1 MRVSPAALVCC
12 LLGLAASCLAH
23 PLPDVAVRA
32 NFESGGGWMLQ
43 VEIDP
48 RSFEPDPNVAPYLTH
63 ADLNAATAE
72 FKEKLKTTARDYIR
86 RVMDVVL
93 DPLQKVNPA
102 FDWQFTTMENAPLRL
117 PEDPVMLTGTWKTQI
132 PQGTTGYSIRALPE
146 GTLSVLYHNTALGK
160 KIERFQILF
169 PGETSYVLDLR
180 SFQPRTAAPPLVTA
194 SPEETSPDAMCS
206 MCSPGGG
213 SSTLTAA
220 VVSAAALIA
229 LVIWLSR
236 RRKPDGE

>member
-1 MRVSPAALVCC
+1 MRVSLAALVCC

-32 NFESGGGWMLQ
+32 SFESDGGWTLQ

-63 ADLNAATAE
+63 ADLNVATAE
-72 FKEKLKTTARDYIR
+72 FKEKLKSKARDYIR
-86 RVMDVVL
+86 HVVDVVL
-93 DPLQKVNPA
+93 DPLQKVNPT

-117 PEDPVMLTGTWKTQI
+117 PEDPVMLTGTWQTQI

-169 PGETSYVLDLR
+169 PGENSYVLDLR
-180 SFQPRTAAPPLVTA
+180 SFQPRTAAPPLVTS
-194 SPEETSPDAMCS
+194 SPEETSTDAMCP
-206 MCSPGGG
+206 MCGPGGG
-213 SSTLTAA
+213 SSTLMAA
-220 VVSAAALIA
+220 VISAAVLIA

-236 RRKPDGE
+236 GRKSGRG